1 MRSSTSDSNFNTIHS
16 DNTIKFSNLS
26 LCNDFS
32 EIERQI
38 QKYWQENKINSLVLN
53 KGKHDISF
61 HDGPPFANGMPHWGH
76 ILTSYIKDCFV
87 RYHTMLG
94 KRVMFKLG
102 WDCHGLP
109 AELEAEKELNIV
121 GKAQIEDL
129 GIQEFN
135 SHCSKSVLKYTDEW
149 LKYFHKS
156 ARWLKENEE
165 YKTMDISYMQSVIWC
180 FKKLYTDGL
189 IYKASR
195 IMPYSWKC
203 ETPISDFETRLD
215 NSYREKESKAV
226 TVLFEVKQS
235 DYLFSLIGKNKKITL
250 LAWTTTPWTL
260 TSNLLLAINQ
270 NIPYSI
276 VEYKNSIFIISESLL
291 PKYVEEIGDNIIHT
305 VLGKNLIGTQYQP
318 IFQYFSDEPNA
329 FRVVHGDFVTI
340 ENGTGIVHIAP
351 GFGEDDHNLAKSHN
365 VESIC
370 PVDDSCRFTFPVTDY
385 IGRQVF
391 DTEND
396 IINALKIKNAWLKTE
411 QYFHS
416 YPHCW
421 RTDTPLIYRAVPSWY
436 LAVTQIKDKMLKL
449 NQLIKWNPS
458 HIQNGLFGKWLEN
471 ARDWSISRTRYWGC
485 PIPVWESDDPK
496 YPHIEVYGSIE
507 EIENSFGVK
516 VTDLHRPFIDNLT
529 KINPSDPTQKS
540 RLVRV
545 KEVFDCWFES
555 GAMPF
560 AQYGYPFG
568 ESSVISNFTAEFV
581 VEYAAQTRGWFY
593 TMLVLATALF
603 NKIPFKNCI
612 AHGVVL
618 GTDGKKLSKR
628 LQNFPDP
635 LKTLE
640 KLGSDAVRLFM
651 LSSQATKGE
660 DIIIDSD
667 VTGAI
672 NIVKSITKPLWS
684 AYNFLILYLK
694 IDKLVPHDIYTAHS
708 LLNHYILQKLLKTWT
723 TIKNA
728 MENYDT
734 ATCIQEIVSFLEI
747 LNNWYIRRSRHIF
760 WQNERNKQKEEAFD
774 TLYTVLLTLSKIL
787 APLMPT
793 LSEAIYLGLAE
804 VSKSCKKSIHLEEY
818 PELSQFEISTSFI
831 DNMER
836 VRLACNNALAIRN
849 DQKIR
854 IRQPLKCVTFIGV
867 SDFNFS
873 DEMREIILDEI
884 NVKEWINTDKTKIE
898 EYANWTFKLNLPIL
912 GRTKPQYVKQIL
924 SDFRNKK
931 FYYDGGNLIIGDIIL
946 NKDEFQKILE
956 IKEEY
961 RNVAKVLSDGV
972 VILDT
977 SLSQEL
983 IDEGIARDLIRFIQQ
998 SRKEQNLEITQK
1010 VIIDILVPE
1019 GSQKT
1024 KISSIITRFNEY
1036 ILTTTL
1042 ATKIEI
1048 SSITSSIT
1056 NSKFEIDILSL
1067 NGDINTAN
1075 IQIVIHKIQ

>member
-1 MRSSTSDSNFNTIHS
+1 MRKSTSKNNNIDIVHLDTVTAFS
-16 DNTIKFSNLS
+16 DLS
-26 LCNDFS
+26 LHSNFS
-32 EIERQI
+32 EIEKQI
-38 QKYWQENKINSLVLN
+38 QKYWQENQISSLVLN
-53 KGKHDISF
+53 KDGDEIAF

-94 KRVMFKLG
+94 KKVIFKLG

-109 AELEAEKELNIV
+109 AELEAEKELNII

-129 GIQEFN
+129 GIQKFN
-135 SHCSKSVLKYTDEW
+135 DHCSKSVLKYTDEW
-149 LKYFHKS
+149 LQYFSKS
-156 ARWLKENEE
+156 ARWLRSNEE

-180 FKKLYTDGL
+180 FKKLYADDL

-226 TVLFEVKQS
+226 TVLFEVVES
-235 DYLFSLIGKNKKITL
+235 DYLFSLVGKNKRIAL

-260 TSNLLLAINQ
+260 TSNLLLAVNQ
-270 NIPYSI
+270 DIVYAI
-276 VEYKNSIFIISESLL
+276 VEHESTIFIISEVLL
-291 PKYVEEIGDNIIHT
+291 PKYAEEVGNDIICT
-305 VLGKNLIGTQYQP
+305 VLGKDLIGIQYKP
-318 IFQYFSDEPNA
+318 LFQYFTNEQNA
-329 FRVVHGDFVTI
+329 FKVVHGDFVTI

-351 GFGEDDHNLAKSHN
+351 GFGEDDHNLAKLYN
-365 VESIC
+365 VNPVC
-370 PVDDSCRFTFPVTDY
+370 PIDDGCKFTFPVTDY
-385 IGRQVF
+385 VGRQVF
-391 DTEND
+391 DTEID
-396 IINALKIKNAWLKTE
+396 IIKALKIKNAWLKTE

-436 LAVTQIKDKMLKL
+436 LAVTQIKEKMLKL
-449 NQLIKWNPS
+449 NQHIKWHPS

-485 PIPVWESDDPK
+485 PIPVWESDDPR
-496 YPHIEVYGSIE
+496 YPHVEVYGSIE
-507 EIENSFGVK
+507 EIEKSFGIK
-516 VTDLHRPFIDNLT
+516 VTNLHRPFIDSLT
-529 KINPSDPTQKS
+529 KINPSDPTGKS

-560 AQYGYPFG
+560 AQYGHPFTDTA
-568 ESSVISNFTAEFV
+568 SHFTAEFV

-603 NKIPFKNCI
+603 NTVPFKNCI

-651 LSSQATKGE
+651 LSSQAIKGE
-660 DIIIDSD
+660 DIVIDSD

-672 NIVKSITKPLWS
+672 NIIKGVVKPLWS
-684 AYNFLILYLK
+684 TYNFLMLYLK
-694 IDKLVPHDIYTAHS
+694 IDQVTPRNIDTAHS
-708 LLNHYILQKLLKTWT
+708 LLNRYILQKLLKTWII
-723 TIKNA
+723 IKNA

-734 ATCIQEIVSFLEI
+734 AICIQEVASFLEV
-747 LNNWYIRRSRHIF
+747 LNNWYVRRSRHIF
-760 WQNERNKQKEEAFD
+760 WQSGYNAQKEEAFN
-774 TLYTVLLTLSKIL
+774 TLYTVLFTLCKIL
-787 APLMPT
+787 APLAPT
-793 LSEAIYLGLAE
+793 LSEAIYLGLSE
-804 VSKSCKKSIHLEEY
+804 IDGNYQKSVHLEEY
-818 PELSQFEISTSFI
+818 PELSQFEISESLI
-831 DNMER
+831 SNMER

-849 DQKIR
+849 EQKIR

-867 SDFNFS
+867 SDFEFS
-873 DEMREIILDEI
+873 NEMREIILDEI
-884 NVKEWINTDKTKIE
+884 NVKEWINADKTEIVQ
-898 EYANWTFKLNLPIL
+898 YADLVFKLNLPTL
-912 GRTKPQYVKQIL
+912 GKTRPQHVKQIL
-924 SDFRNKK
+924 SAFKKKDFSYTKNSLIV
-931 FYYDGGNLIIGDIIL
+931 GGVTL
-946 NKDEFQKILE
+946 NEGEFQKALE
-956 IKEEY
+956 IKEKY
-961 RNVAKVLSDGV
+961 KNVAKVLSDGV

-983 IDEGIARDLIRFIQQ
+983 IDEGIARDLVRFIQQ
-998 SRKEQNLEITQK
+998 SRKEENLEITQK
-1010 VIIDILVPE
+1010 IRINVLLRENVQQISDIVARF
-1019 GSQKT
+1019 KT
-1024 KISSIITRFNEY
+1024 Y

-1042 ATKIEI
+1042 ATEAEV
-1048 SSITSSIT
+1048 SSIMSDVTS
-1056 NSKFEIDILSL
+1056 NKFEIDISSL
-1067 NGDINTAN
+1067 DGRVDVIN
-1075 IQIVIHKIQ
+1075 IQIVIHKV